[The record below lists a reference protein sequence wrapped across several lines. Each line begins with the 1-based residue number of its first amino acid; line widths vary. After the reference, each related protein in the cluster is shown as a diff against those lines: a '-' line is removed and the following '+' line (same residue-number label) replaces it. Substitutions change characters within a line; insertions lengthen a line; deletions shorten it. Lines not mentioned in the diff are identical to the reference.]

1 MKAQLRDAS
10 DIVGTLVM
18 APPVEKLLRSK
29 EESNP
34 EKLFNTPIGRI
45 HVGLH
50 VSLHFKFSKIFKNYL
65 KGNLL
70 HGKLSHRFAGLGP
83 VASRTGQCQNV
94 RRRGR
99 ATSRAAAL

>member
-1 MKAQLRDAS
+1 MQFQQIGIDAETMKAQLRDAS

-50 VSLHFKFSKIFKNYL
+50 VSFCSKELLDHF
-65 KGNLL
+65 
-70 HGKLSHRFAGLGP
+70 
-83 VASRTGQCQNV
+83 
-94 RRRGR
+94 
-99 ATSRAAAL
+99 

>member
-50 VSLHFKFSKIFKNYL
+50 VSLFYQFTVKLIYIL
-65 KGNLL
+65 GNMLYGEL
-70 HGKLSHRFAGLGP
+70 PHGFARFGFTP
-83 VASRTGQCQNV
+83 SRTGKCEDV
-94 RRRGR
+94 
-99 ATSRAAAL
+99 

>member
-50 VSLHFKFSKIFKNYL
+50 VSLHFKFSKIL
-65 KGNLL
+65 K
-70 HGKLSHRFAGLGP
+70 
-83 VASRTGQCQNV
+83 
-94 RRRGR
+94 
-99 ATSRAAAL
+99 

>member
-50 VSLHFKFSKIFKNYL
+50 VSLFYQFTVKLIYIL
-65 KGNLL
+65 GNMLY
-70 HGKLSHRFAGLGP
+70 GELSHGFTRIGFTSSG
-83 VASRTGQCQNV
+83 TGKCEDV
-94 RRRGR
+94 
-99 ATSRAAAL
+99 